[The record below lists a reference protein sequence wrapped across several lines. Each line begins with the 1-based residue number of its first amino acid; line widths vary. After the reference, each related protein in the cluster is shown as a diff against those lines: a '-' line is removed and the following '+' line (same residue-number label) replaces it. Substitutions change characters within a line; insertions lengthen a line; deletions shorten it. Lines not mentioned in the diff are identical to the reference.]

1 MRGGLWLWIPF
12 ESSCC
17 YVLAVQ
23 PEVESPQVRVT
34 QFLYLHPRH
43 NFSKFSQS
51 LVRFKRDRASYRA
64 FLVSKGQTLS

>member
-12 ESSCC
+12 ESSWC
-17 YVLAVQ
+17 YFLAVQ
-23 PEVESPQVRVT
+23 PEVESPHVRVT

-51 LVRFKRDRASYRA
+51 LVRFK
-64 FLVSKGQTLS
+64 